1 MVSDDVCLIVM
12 RGKNPS
18 WTTCRVTENAPE
30 ITACDAISVA
40 QVASAIIGTRDHPGK
55 RR

>member
-1 MVSDDVCLIVM
+1 MST
-12 RGKNPS
+12 RGRKPS

-30 ITACDAISVA
+30 MTAWEAISVA
-40 QVASAIIGTRDHPGK
+40 QVASTIIGTRDQSGI